1 VLIGLGVY
9 AAAALIILSGGQM
22 MPWQYGQ
29 HVPSDIRA
37 RVAFTVTDEKLT
49 EDNRRK
55 ARLATPNVYVRNEA
69 LLTSIAGKLREL
81 FALAKSS
88 EDSGKFIA
96 AAGEKGWHVDEKDYA
111 ALKNLASEPSGSGAQ
126 LFEDRVNALSRF
138 LAGQYVVEKVND
150 PTRPTAPEQSLL
162 KWNTTGQRRVFTS
175 ELQYVSDTEAVTRI
189 AEEGAKQNLSG
200 PLDPLVD
207 DVSRLIVQSLQPDAE
222 KKKFDPI
229 YRYDALATA
238 KLMDENERAVAKV
251 VSSYNAGD
259 VLVKGGTNITEEQL
273 ALLRHEHEAYR
284 RALSTDWALRR
295 AQPELPPG
303 VEPVAVRPVVC
314 VWYNEDLS
322 SRKFIIPGL
331 VVLLMMMLAALLTSQ
346 TVVRE
351 REQGTIEGLVVSPV
365 TAGELI
371 LGKLL
376 PYVAIAL
383 ADVATVAAV
392 GLMVFHAP
400 MRGGPALLLGLM
412 LVYLLAALGAGLLI
426 SVSTRTQQSA
436 FLAAFVATL
445 LPTMLLTGFVF
456 PVSSMPKVL
465 QALVQL
471 HPATHFMVIVRA
483 IALKGAGMAVLWP
496 RAAATAALAAA
507 LLGASVMRFRKA
519 L

>member
-1 VLIGLGVY
+1 MSL
-9 AAAALIILSGGQM
+9 
-22 MPWQYGQ
+22 
-29 HVPSDIRA
+29 A
-37 RVAFTVTDEKLT
+37 RVWAMADKEARYLLRDWRSLTVTLLLPVMLLVLFGYAIDF
-49 EDNRRK
+49 D
-55 ARLATPNVYVRNEA
+55 VRH
-69 LLTSIAGKLREL
+69 I
-81 FALAKSS
+81 
-88 EDSGKFIA
+88 
-96 AAGEKGWHVDEKDYA
+96 
-111 ALKNLASEPSGSGAQ
+111 
-126 LFEDRVNALSRF
+126 
-138 LAGQYVVEKVND
+138 
-150 PTRPTAPEQSLL
+150 
-162 KWNTTGQRRVFTS
+162 
-175 ELQYVSDTEAVTRI
+175 
-189 AEEGAKQNLSG
+189 
-200 PLDPLVD
+200 
-207 DVSRLIVQSLQPDAE
+207 
-222 KKKFDPI
+222 
-229 YRYDALATA
+229 ALATYDPA
-238 KLMDENERAVAKV
+238 PSQDSRSLTKALTASGYFDLVETLPSPDAADAALQTGR
-251 VSSYNAGD
+251 VSV
-259 VLVKGGTNITEEQL
+259 VLVFPTSFSADL
-273 ALLRHEHEAYR
+273 AAGRTPTIQTLVNGADSLTATVS
-284 RALSTDWALRR
+284 LSYLDAMTTDWALRQ

-303 VEPVAVRPVVC
+303 VEPVAVRPVVR
-314 VWYNEDLS
+314 VWYYEVLS